1 VFNDPDDVFQLLTAV
16 GSLAAAATALLAAAV
31 GPFVAARLSDRQ
43 ARRETVAAYRRD
55 WIELLRTR
63 IAELTASAE
72 SAAFGLKHYPADDPD
87 GWRVFADAVRT
98 VRRLSGEV
106 ALMLNP
112 ADPGHAEMEALVDG
126 YVETLRKTWSD
137 FDGNISELVKTGAAV
152 RDLTRRISKPE
163 WERIR
168 VGC

>member
-1 VFNDPDDVFQLLTAV
+1 MFDDPENVFQLLTAV
-16 GSLAAAATALLAAAV
+16 GSLAAAVTALLAAAV
-31 GPFVAARLSDRQ
+31 GPFVAARLADRQ
-43 ARRETVAAYRRD
+43 ARRETVAAYRRE

-63 IAELTASAE
+63 VAELTASAE
-72 SAAFGLKHYPADDPD
+72 SAAFGLKHYAADDPE

-98 VRRLSGEV
+98 VRRLSGEI

-112 ADPGHAEMEALVDG
+112 ADAGHAEMEALVDG
-126 YVETLRKTWSD
+126 YVETLRRTWGN
-137 FDGNISELVKTGAAV
+137 FDGSVGELIKTGAAV